1 VSVIESIERHYKEV
15 TKQMIGL
22 KNKLEEIEAF
32 EKNYE
37 RNSLFELETITQQN
51 KRKIQQELL
60 NIWMVESS
68 NTKKSTKFLLT
79 CVQRTRKN

>member
-15 TKQMIGL
+15 TKQMIVL
-22 KNKLEEIEAF
+22 KKKLEEIEAF

-51 KRKIQQELL
+51 KRKIQ
-60 NIWMVESS
+60 
-68 NTKKSTKFLLT
+68 KYF
-79 CVQRTRKN
+79 

>member
-22 KNKLEEIEAF
+22 KKKLEEIEAF
-32 EKNYE
+32 EKKYE

-51 KRKIQQELL
+51 KRKIQ
-60 NIWMVESS
+60 
-68 NTKKSTKFLLT
+68 KYF
-79 CVQRTRKN
+79 